1 MHAEI
6 LVIPLH
12 PAFHSEISFK
22 SHELGVG
29 SDPSILSQK
38 RVKIPAVF
46 LPTPFSSNPEHRES
60 PVKDR
65 PVINMLRILS
75 PAAGKDLLPGEK
87 SVLHQKI
94 KIYKVR
100 ITRKDRKALI
110 GRVPIARGADRKDL
124 PPALSG
130 SVEEIHEIVCNLSQ
144 RTNAVRGRQRRDR

>member
-1 MHAEI
+1 MSILLQSVPLPVEEELNKRIEEDVVAQHVGVSLNCIRTMHAEI

-22 SHELGVG
+22 SHELGVR

-46 LPTPFSSNPEHRES
+46 LPAPFSSDPEHRES

-75 PAAGKDLLPGEK
+75 PTAGKDLLPGEK

-94 KIYKVR
+94 KIY
-100 ITRKDRKALI
+100 
-110 GRVPIARGADRKDL
+110 
-124 PPALSG
+124 
-130 SVEEIHEIVCNLSQ
+130 
-144 RTNAVRGRQRRDR
+144 